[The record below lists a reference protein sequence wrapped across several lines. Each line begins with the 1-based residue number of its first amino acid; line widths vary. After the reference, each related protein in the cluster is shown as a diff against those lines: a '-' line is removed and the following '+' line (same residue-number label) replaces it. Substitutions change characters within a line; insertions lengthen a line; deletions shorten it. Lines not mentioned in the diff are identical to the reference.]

1 MSKSEQ
7 EFLEEVRKAFV
18 IEAEEH
24 LQTITSGLI
33 DIEKKKDSPERQG
46 IIEEIYRAVHNLKG
60 SARFVNMTGI
70 GAVCQS
76 MESIFSAIKK
86 GALTPAAADFD
97 VMQLAVDCMSRML
110 ASPDGGTDA
119 EETGKLVERLDLI
132 AASGKNILPSPSA
145 LLNPDAPLLNPHS
158 ALRTPQSQILP
169 PPSAPSC
176 EAFSVATPGK
186 PAADIIRISMAKLDS
201 ILLQAEELIS
211 IKLAGE
217 QRLSELAEI
226 MGESVFLEKELE
238 KARAKAL
245 TLRRLQE
252 KQKDGSIDKFSVAM
266 ASPLADS
273 PDWGLARMRE
283 LNARL
288 SGLRAGLQGD
298 LRATGI
304 LVDKLLEETKT
315 VLLQPFS
322 TLLQTFPK
330 TVRDISREQ
339 NKDVELLFTGGEI
352 ETDKRILEQIKE
364 PLVHLL
370 RNAID
375 HGIEKPDQ
383 RLFNGKQPSGK
394 ISVDVSRFEG
404 NRIQIL
410 VSDDGTGIDTA
421 KLREVAVR
429 RGIMS
434 REKADALDDKAAM
447 MLIFQSGIS
456 TSTLIT
462 DLSGRGLGMA
472 IVHEAV
478 DRLGGRISIETEKGL
493 GTTFR
498 ITLPLTLATFR
509 GMLLWEYGQCFVIPM
524 ANIEHVLR
532 IRKEDV
538 RTMEN
543 RETIM
548 INGTPLSLLRLGAVL
563 GLEPGAEPGE
573 SRPLLFAVALKS
585 GACQIAFS
593 FDSLLHEQE
602 ILIKGLGQQLVR
614 VRNIAGATVLGSGKV
629 VPVLNV
635 ADLFKSAVRTGL
647 TVSAPQEL
655 KGEILR
661 KSILVV
667 EDSITSRM
675 LLKNI
680 LASAGFDVHIAV
692 DGVEA
697 WTSLKE
703 RQFDAVVS
711 DIEMPRMN
719 GFELTAK
726 IRADA
731 KLAEL
736 PVVLLTALESRPDR
750 EHGIEVGADAYIVKS
765 SFDQSNL
772 LDVVRRL
779 V

>member
-1 MSKSEQ
+1 
-7 EFLEEVRKAFV
+7 
-18 IEAEEH
+18 
-24 LQTITSGLI
+24 
-33 DIEKKKDSPERQG
+33 
-46 IIEEIYRAVHNLKG
+46 
-60 SARFVNMTGI
+60 
-70 GAVCQS
+70 
-76 MESIFSAIKK
+76 
-86 GALTPAAADFD
+86 
-97 VMQLAVDCMSRML
+97 
-110 ASPDGGTDA
+110 
-119 EETGKLVERLDLI
+119 
-132 AASGKNILPSPSA
+132 
-145 LLNPDAPLLNPHS
+145 
-158 ALRTPQSQILP
+158 
-169 PPSAPSC
+169 
-176 EAFSVATPGK
+176 
-186 PAADIIRISMAKLDS
+186 
-201 ILLQAEELIS
+201 
-211 IKLAGE
+211 
-217 QRLSELAEI
+217 
-226 MGESVFLEKELE
+226 
-238 KARAKAL
+238 
-245 TLRRLQE
+245 
-252 KQKDGSIDKFSVAM
+252 
-266 ASPLADS
+266 
-273 PDWGLARMRE
+273 
-283 LNARL
+283 
-288 SGLRAGLQGD
+288 
-298 LRATGI
+298 
-304 LVDKLLEETKT
+304 
-315 VLLQPFS
+315 
-322 TLLQTFPK
+322 
-330 TVRDISREQ
+330 
-339 NKDVELLFTGGEI
+339 
-352 ETDKRILEQIKE
+352 
-364 PLVHLL
+364 
-370 RNAID
+370 
-375 HGIEKPDQ
+375 
-383 RLFNGKQPSGK
+383 
-394 ISVDVSRFEG
+394 
-404 NRIQIL
+404 
-410 VSDDGTGIDTA
+410 
-421 KLREVAVR
+421 
-429 RGIMS
+429 MS